1 MTPARPSTRDRGQVL
16 PLFALFVVV
25 LLAFAA
31 LAVDVSGA
39 LAARRYYRSV
49 ADAAALAGAQD
60 LQQPDSRTVL
70 ASDRIRARQDA
81 MASLTSELGID
92 TTATPLPP
100 ACSVATDAD
109 VMSACVL
116 PGTTLTVS
124 IRAGVYAGQ
133 PVAIACQDCDPAR
146 SVQVGLSNPGYQLT
160 FARLFGQST
169 WNVGTASVAGLAFGK
184 SYAIQTLRPPKKNG
198 ATFLVNDI
206 EIDGGSVVNVQ
217 RGDVG
222 TNANMNYSGTGSIL
236 NLDSGYGMYY
246 FDPASVPG
254 WIGPPAPPAQIVQ
267 KLPTLISDPNYTYPA
282 MSGSLGTSSCSPAPG
297 TNCAPTFTDAKP
309 ADCGAT
315 LTGGVG
321 CTRADLDATTCK
333 VEADYLKT
341 SVYTFMATQPYNQV
355 FCYRPGIYD
364 TSNAKQLASNPGDVI
379 VLLPGAYYFKSGLD
393 IGSGSRLL
401 GGYRP
406 SVAGVALMFD
416 ECSTA
421 QCSFSGNAAT
431 TISLNAGT
439 KYPPG
444 TSGVAA
450 KAAVDWNDQLVQTS
464 GPSSPTPPLLL
475 TLLVLK
481 DPTCYVPTSPPWQ
494 EPTSCDALHDKTLNV
509 AGGGSLALEGVQ
521 YAPTDNVSINGGSV
535 GTGQVGQI
543 IAWTLT
549 YTGGT
554 QINQEGPPSQG
565 PGTLRLD
572 AACTAPGTPCN
583 P

>member
-1 MTPARPSTRDRGQVL
+1 MTRPSARADRGQIV
-16 PLFALFVVV
+16 PLFALFLVV

-31 LAVDVSGA
+31 LAIDVSGA
-39 LAARRYYRSV
+39 LSARRYYRSV

-60 LQQPDSRTVL
+60 LQVGGTRAVGSAERINART
-70 ASDRIRARQDA
+70 DA
-81 MASLTSELGID
+81 MNSVTKELGI
-92 TTATPLPP
+92 TAALPS
-100 ACSVATDAD
+100 ACSTSADAD
-109 VMSACVL
+109 VTNACVL
-116 PGTTLTVS
+116 PGTTFAVA

-133 PVAIACQDCDPAR
+133 PTAIACQDCDPAR
-146 SVQVGLSNPGYQLT
+146 SVQVTLTNTSYGLT
-160 FARLFGQST
+160 FARLLGQST
-169 WNVGTASVAGLAFGK
+169 WNVGSSSVAGLAFGR

-206 EIDGGSVVNVQ
+206 EIDGGSIVNVQ
-217 RGDVG
+217 HGDVG

-236 NLDSGYGMYY
+236 NLDPGYGMYY
-246 FDPASVPG
+246 FDPTGIPG
-254 WIGPPAPPAQIVQ
+254 WSGAPAPPAQIVQ
-267 KLPTLISDPNYTYPA
+267 KLPTLITDPNYSYPSMVGA
-282 MSGSLGTSSCSPAPG
+282 T
-297 TNCAPTFTDAKP
+297 TFTDAKP

-315 LTGGVG
+315 VSGGVG

-341 SVYTFMATQPYNQV
+341 SVYSFMATQPYNQV
-355 FCYRPGIYD
+355 FCYRPGIYN
-364 TSNAKQLASNPGDVI
+364 TPNPKQLASNPGDVI

-393 IGSGSRLL
+393 IGSGARLV

-406 SVAGVALMFD
+406 SVPGVALMFD

-431 TISLNAGT
+431 TIALNSGT

-444 TSGVAA
+444 TAGVAA
-450 KAAVDWNDQLVQTS
+450 TAAIDWAGQPVQTS
-464 GPSSPTPPLLL
+464 GASSPTPPLLL

-481 DPTCYVPTSPPWQ
+481 DPTCYVPTSPPFQ
-494 EPTSCDALHDKTLNV
+494 EPTSCDALHDKSLNV

-535 GTGQVGQI
+535 GTGHVGQI

-554 QINQEGPPSQG
+554 HINQEGPLMEG